1 MEGDGHD
8 IGAKLRALRK
18 HRRLTLGALG
28 KRTGY
33 SVSALS
39 KMENGLLG
47 FSYDKLYR
55 LAVALEVDMSTL
67 FGDSPQQVEQP
78 QPTGRRSLAHKGS
91 GKEVVTRNYIYHYI
105 SPELSRKQMVPIIVR
120 PLASSLDEFGPLIR
134 HGGEEW
140 IYVVKGEIEV
150 NTEFYSPEI
159 LREGDS
165 IYLDCRMG
173 HAYINKGKVP
183 AMLVCICSA
192 PEAELLDGSESDD
205 KPAAVKP
212 SQARSR
218 QPRPRTRRNMKSGR
232 TRDH

>member
-1 MEGDGHD
+1 MKMEGDGHG

-28 KRTGY
+28 KLTGY

-39 KMENGLLG
+39 KMENARLGL
-47 FSYDKLYR
+47 SYDKLYR

-67 FGDSPQQVEQP
+67 FGDSLQVEPP
-78 QPTGRRSLAHKGS
+78 QATGRRSLAPKGS
-91 GKEVVTRNYIYHYI
+91 GKKVITRNYTYDYI
-105 SPELSRKQMVPIIVR
+105 SPELSRKQMVPIIVK
-120 PLASSLDEFGPLIR
+120 PHAASLEEFGPLVR

-150 NTEFYSPEI
+150 YTEFYATEV

-173 HAYINKGKVP
+173 HAYINKGKTP
-183 AMLVCICSA
+183 AVLVCICSA
-192 PEAELLDGSESDD
+192 PESELLEQSESDA
-205 KPAAVKP
+205 KAPVVKA
-212 SQARSR
+212 SHTRSR
-218 QPRPRTRRNMKSGR
+218 QPRARPRRGGSSGR
-232 TRDH
+232 

>member
-1 MEGDGHD
+1 MEAGGHG

-39 KMENGLLG
+39 KMENDRLG

-67 FGDSPQQVEQP
+67 FGDSPQQSEP
-78 QPTGRRSLAHKGS
+78 PRATGRRSLAPKGS
-91 GKEVVTRNYIYHYI
+91 GKKVVTRNYTYDYI

-120 PLASSLDEFGPLIR
+120 PHASSLDEFGPLIR

-140 IYVVKGEIEV
+140 IYVIKGEIEV
-150 NTEFYSPEI
+150 NTEFYAPEI

-173 HAYINKGKVP
+173 HAYINKSKVP

-192 PEAELLDGSESDD
+192 PEAELLDHAESDE
-205 KPAAVKP
+205 KAPSQKN
-212 SQARSR
+212 SQARTR
-218 QPRPRTRRNMKSGR
+218 QPRARARRNTKSGR
-232 TRDH
+232 V